1 MIKMTR
7 RKALATAAAAPLA
20 FAASTKASFAEGHA
34 MGPSRGS
41 IHQRFALGDF
51 EVTTLL
57 AGTTPRD
64 NPQGIFGMN
73 VSAEEFAAA
82 SAENFI
88 PTDMAQFFFTPTVV
102 KAGENTILFDTGLNA
117 GGITSALSEA
127 GYGADDIT
135 HVVLT
140 HMHGDHIGGLQTEG
154 TPTFANAVYVTGA
167 VEHNHW
173 SSAGNAGFDANVAP
187 LNEKMSFLNGGDSV
201 APGIEA
207 VEAFGHTPG
216 HMAYRI
222 TSGGAALMLIADLAN
237 HPIWSLERPDWEVR
251 FDADKAAAAASR
263 RNVLGMIADER
274 IPMIGYHMPFPGIGY
289 VDTRGDG
296 FRYVPHS
303 YQLML

>member
-1 MIKMTR
+1 MSHLTR
-7 RKALATAAAAPLA
+7 RQALASAMAAPFALTAASAAQG
-20 FAASTKASFAEGHA
+20 AAHA
-34 MGPSRGS
+34 MGPSRGGL
-41 IHQRFALGDF
+41 HNRFALGDF

-73 VSAEEFAAA
+73 VSAEEFADV
-82 SAENFI
+82 SAQNFI
-88 PTDMAQFFFTPTVV
+88 PTDMSQFFFTPTLV

-117 GGITSALSEA
+117 GGITSALNEA
-127 GYGADDIT
+127 GYTPEDVT

-140 HMHGDHIGGLQTEG
+140 HMHGDHIGGLMNEG

-167 VEHNHW
+167 AEDNFW
-173 SSAGNAGFDANVAP
+173 RGADNDGYKANVAP
-187 LNEKMSFLNGGDSV
+187 LAEKTTYVDGGAEI
-201 APGIEA
+201 APGITSVA
-207 VEAFGHTPG
+207 AFGHTPG
-216 HMAYRI
+216 HMCYRI
-222 TSGGAALMLIADLAN
+222 ESGGEALMLIADLAN
-237 HPIWSLERPDWEVR
+237 HPVWSLAKPDWEVR

-263 RNVLGMIADER
+263 RAVLGQIADER

-289 VDTRGDG
+289 VAVDGDG

>member
-7 RKALATAAAAPLA
+7 RQALTTGAAVPLALAGT
-20 FAASTKASFAEGHA
+20 THTSFAEGHA

-41 IHQRFALGDF
+41 VHQRFTLGDF

-73 VSAEEFAAA
+73 VSAEEFAAV
-82 SAENFI
+82 SAQNFI
-88 PTDMAQFFFTPTVV
+88 PSDMAQFFFTPTVV
-102 KAGENTILFDTGLNA
+102 KAGDNTILFDTGLNA

-127 GYGADDIT
+127 GYEAADIT

-140 HMHGDHIGGLQTEG
+140 HMHGDHIGGLMNAG
-154 TPTFANAVYVTGA
+154 APTFANAVYVTGA

-173 SSAGNAGFDANVAP
+173 SAADNASFKGNVAP
-187 LNEKMSFLNGGDSV
+187 LNEKMRFLSGGDAV

-216 HMAYRI
+216 HMAYRVE
-222 TSGGAALMLIADLAN
+222 SNGAALMLIADLAN

-263 RNVLGMIADER
+263 RKVLGMVADAR

-289 VDTRGDG
+289 VETRGDG

-303 YQLML
+303 YQLVL